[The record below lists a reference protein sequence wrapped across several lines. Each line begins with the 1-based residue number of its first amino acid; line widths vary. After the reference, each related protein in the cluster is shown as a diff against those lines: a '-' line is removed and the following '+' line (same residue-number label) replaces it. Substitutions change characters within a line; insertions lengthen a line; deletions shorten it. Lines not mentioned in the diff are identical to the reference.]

1 MDNTPNFSLIQAGLC
16 IHGDLVS
23 DHGIT
28 CMGIIDGDVSSSS
41 GLVHIAR
48 GAVIRGSVEGEHVV
62 VDGVVEGEVK
72 ARTSLLVNG
81 RVMARIFYGGTI
93 RLGIEA
99 DLEGTTISRVP
110 SVAYAGP
117 PTAAVES

>member
-1 MDNTPNFSLIQAGLC
+1 MC

-28 CMGIIDGDVSSSS
+28 CAGIVDGAVSSSS

-48 GAVIRGSVEGEHVV
+48 GAVVRGSVEGEHVV
-62 VDGVVEGEVK
+62 IDGVVEGDVK

-81 RVMARIFYGGTI
+81 RAMARIFYGGTI
-93 RLGIEA
+93 RLGLEA
-99 DLEGTTISRVP
+99 DLEGATISRVP
-110 SVAYAGP
+110 SVAYTGATP
-117 PTAAVES
+117 APTET